1 MNDQPKNK
9 SISLET
15 SWKNHIIG
23 YVVSI
28 LLIPVFGIGFIGLY
42 WVRKRQKRVSYVVS
56 GTKIT
61 SRDSKYE
68 RNVDLVN
75 IERVHI
81 RQSWIQKKMDVGDI
95 QLFTSASSMTLFG
108 MESPQNLQALIETA
122 IATEKQQLRQQ
133 EQTKPREPEYEAGT
147 MDRLDYLT
155 GLWQQGL
162 VSDEDYEKERKHF
175 E

>member
-1 MNDQPKNK
+1 MKDQAK
-9 SISLET
+9 SSSITLET

-23 YVVSI
+23 YVVFI

-56 GTKIT
+56 NTGIT

-68 RNVDLVN
+68 RNIDLLN
-75 IERVHI
+75 IERLHI
-81 RQSWIQKKMDVGDI
+81 HQSWIQKKMDVGDV
-95 QLFTSASSMTLFG
+95 QLFTSASSITLFG
-108 MESPQNLQALIETA
+108 IDDPQNLKALIEKA
-122 IATEKQQLRQQ
+122 DAVEKQRLR
-133 EQTKPREPEYEAGT
+133 EKELTKPREPEYSAGT

-162 VSDEDYEKERKHF
+162 VSNEDFEKERKHF